1 MKWATSFAVLALVF
15 PMLLVLVWSGPFDVA
30 FLGAPIV
37 IVAWSAA
44 AVVAL
49 VFATVRAVARAWRM
63 AITAA
68 ILPVVTLVAALQ
80 AETVWTR
87 SIAIGER
94 IHFHA
99 MRNHYLAQVARSSAP
114 AGRRLEVFNWGGFG
128 VSHGVVYDES
138 DEIQLPPERQSA
150 EWKRRIEGTE
160 LVCGVWGQPLGDHFY
175 LVRFGC

>member
-1 MKWATSFAVLALVF
+1 MLALVF
-15 PMLLVLVWSGPFDVA
+15 PVLLVLVWSGPFDVA
-30 FLGAPIV
+30 FFGVPIV

-44 AVVAL
+44 AVAAL
-49 VFATVRAVARAWRM
+49 VFATVRAVARSWRT

-68 ILPVVTLVAALQ
+68 ILPLVTLVAASQ
-80 AETVWTR
+80 AETVWTG

-99 MRNHYLAQVARSSAP
+99 MRSHYLARVARSSAP
-114 AGRRLEVFNWGGFG
+114 EGRRLEVFRWGGFG

-138 DEIQLPPERQSA
+138 DEILLPPEMQSA
-150 EWKRRIEGTE
+150 DWKRRIRGTE
-160 LVCGVWGQPLGDHFY
+160 LMCGVWGEPLGDHFY